1 MDIRRFSR
9 KWPLKAAA
17 SAAMVWLSS
26 ACSPV
31 TVLNAMVPDNGYQ
44 RVADVAYG
52 TSDRQ
57 KLDIYLASS
66 RVQDKPPSTIIF
78 FYGGSWES
86 GNKNDYKFVAEAFT
100 AQGFDVVIP
109 DYRVFPQVQFPA
121 FVEDGARVVAWA
133 KQHMSEYGASDE
145 RLFVAG
151 HSAGAHIAALLTL
164 DASYLKQV
172 NLSPSVFRG
181 MIGLAGPYDFLPLKS
196 ETLKTIFGPEEQ
208 RWRSQPVHYADAGKP
223 PMLLLVGEDDL
234 TVLPKNSH
242 NLAAKIR
249 EKGGN
254 VQLEAFDDYGHV
266 AMVAKLAK
274 PLRGEGELLRVIKDF
289 VSRH

>member
-1 MDIRRFSR
+1 MDIPRFSR
-9 KWPLKAAA
+9 KWPLQAAA

-52 TSDRQ
+52 TAERQ
-57 KLDIYLASS
+57 RLDIYLASS
-66 RVQDKPPSTIIF
+66 RDQDKPPSTIIF

-133 KQHMSEYGASDE
+133 RQHMGEYGASDE

-164 DASYLKQV
+164 DARYLKQV
-172 NLSPSVFRG
+172 NLSPSVLNG

-196 ETLKTIFGPEEQ
+196 ETLKTIFGPEDQ
-208 RWRSQPVHYADAGKP
+208 RWRSQPIHYADAGKP

-254 VQLEAFDDYGHV
+254 VELEAFDDYGHV

-274 PLRGEGELLRVIKDF
+274 PLRGEGELLSVIKDF

>member
-1 MDIRRFSR
+1 
-9 KWPLKAAA
+9 
-17 SAAMVWLSS
+17 
-26 ACSPV
+26 
-31 TVLNAMVPDNGYQ
+31 MVPENGYQ
-44 RVADVAYG
+44 RIADIAYG
-52 TSDRQ
+52 DTVRQ
-57 KLDIYLASS
+57 KLDVYLAKA
-66 RVQDKPPSTIIF
+66 RDQTGPASTIIF

-86 GNKNDYKFVAEAFT
+86 GNKNDYKFVAEALT

-109 DYRVFPQVQFPA
+109 DYRVYPQVRFPA
-121 FVEDGARVVAWA
+121 FVEDGASVVAWA
-133 KQHMSEYGASDE
+133 KQHLADYGASDD

-164 DASYLKQV
+164 DASYLQRV
-172 NLSPSVFRG
+172 DLSPAVFNG

-196 ETLKTIFGPEEQ
+196 ETLKSIFGPEAQ
-208 RWRSQPVHYADAGKP
+208 RWRSQPIHYADAGKP

-234 TVLPKNSH
+234 TVLPKNSY

-274 PLRGEGELLRVIKDF
+274 PLRGEGQLLQVIKDF